1 MWVRNSDSI
10 GSYLAHGLELFM
22 LLLFRRQNY
31 RRFYY
36 GLLFD
41 DASTAVTTMLLGWI
55 VLSVTNSAFWVGVTA
70 GMAGVGMTLSSPVAG
85 ILIDRYNRRNL
96 LVITQFSQMFLVA
109 ILGILALYEV
119 IEVWQVLFFAFLGGA
134 FYGMRYPCRM
144 AMTLDL
150 VGTENLLKGTAASYF
165 SMTVMGIVAPLVG
178 GWLIGKEIYY
188 GFVFIF
194 LALLLSSLG
203 FLNIR
208 GVVAP
213 KIATSNHLE
222 DLIYGARYVA
232 ANSAVRSLIFAV
244 LVAEFFG
251 WSVESILPVIA
262 RDRLGLDVQGL
273 GVLISGGALGAAI
286 STACMAVIP
295 DVNNKGKLVV
305 YGLLGLGFGLIA
317 FAFSNQLLLSMV
329 LLAFTYGFG
338 VIFDSGISTLL
349 QSTVPNHMR
358 GRVLSL
364 QALSWGF
371 SGSAGFHVGLITA
384 ILGAPIVVALGG
396 VAVAV
401 NGIRIAKNIVAIGA
415 QATSEIDE

>member
-1 MWVRNSDSI
+1 MALSLSHSL
-10 GSYLAHGLELFM
+10 GLFM
-22 LLLFRRQNY
+22 LLLFRKQNY

-41 DASTAVTTMLLGWI
+41 DASMAVTAMLLGWI

-70 GMAGVGMTLSSPVAG
+70 GVSGVGMTLCSPVAG

-96 LVITQFSQMFLVA
+96 LLITQFSQMFLVA
-109 ILGILALYEV
+109 ILGMLALYEV
-119 IEVWQVLFFAFLGGA
+119 IEVWHVLFFAFWAGA
-134 FYGMRYPCRM
+134 FHGVRYPCRM

-150 VGTENLLKGTAASYF
+150 VGTENLLRGTAAYYF

-188 GFVFIF
+188 GFGFIF
-194 LALLLSSLG
+194 LALLVSSLG

-208 GVVAP
+208 GVGAP
-213 KIATSNHLE
+213 QIASSNHLE
-222 DLIYGARYVA
+222 DLIYGARYVTK
-232 ANSAVRSLIFAV
+232 NSAVRSLIFAE
-244 LVAEFFG
+244 LVVEFFG

-273 GVLISGGALGAAI
+273 GILMSVGTLGAAI
-286 STACMAVIP
+286 SIACMAVIP

-305 YGLLGLGFGLIA
+305 YGLFGLGFGLIA
-317 FAFSNQLLLSMV
+317 FAFSNQLLLSMA
-329 LLAFTYGFG
+329 LLAFAYGFG
-338 VIFDSGISTLL
+338 VVFDSGIATLL
-349 QSTVPNHMR
+349 QTSVPNHMR
-358 GRVLSL
+358 GRVLGL

-371 SGSAGFHVGLITA
+371 SESAGFHVGLFTA
-384 ILGAPIVVALGG
+384 IAGAPIVVALGG
-396 VAVAV
+396 VVVVV
-401 NGIRIAKNIVAIGA
+401 NGARIARNIISIGA